1 MIDAQNREPATA
13 FATLGFF
20 GIGQIFS
27 YLGDAATLRDINTFL
42 STISFLVS
50 ISVGATTL
58 IKTYKR
64 WKKQ

>member
-1 MIDAQNREPATA
+1 MIDANNREPVTA
-13 FATLGFF
+13 IATLGFF

-27 YLGDAATLRDINTFL
+27 YLGDPDTLRHINTFL

-50 ISVGATTL
+50 ISVGAVTL